1 MKHEAVHDFYQKGKV
16 FLTFPFLLSKWP
28 KCYAAP
34 TLSLIKSN
42 FIVLPKIKFGYG
54 ANL

>member
-34 TLSLIKSN
+34 TLSLN
-42 FIVLPKIKFGYG
+42 PKYVI
-54 ANL
+54 LLVHLL